1 KITIGYVAEV
11 EQSGSGF
18 KAYVITDIKLPK
30 NPTQAQ
36 LDQVGQVFRINSVKS
51 SKSGFEALIDQHMFG
66 GYTYDEY
73 GNMIDKDG
81 FFVHQACF
89 PYRN

>member
-1 KITIGYVAEV
+1 MSYYTDYHRQQIAKQEYEPYVEGKEVKIDDGQGGKITIGYVAEV

-36 LDQVGQVFRINSVKS
+36 LDQVGQV
-51 SKSGFEALIDQHMFG
+51 
-66 GYTYDEY
+66 
-73 GNMIDKDG
+73 
-81 FFVHQACF
+81 
-89 PYRN
+89 

>member
-1 KITIGYVAEV
+1 MYTDIQRELITKESYKDYEFGDPVQIGSKGEKITIGYVAEV

-36 LDQVGQVFRINSVKS
+36 LDQVGQV
-51 SKSGFEALIDQHMFG
+51 
-66 GYTYDEY
+66 
-73 GNMIDKDG
+73 
-81 FFVHQACF
+81 
-89 PYRN
+89 